1 MIIHKSHS
9 KTDLVDLINLLNL
22 KIVFNHSDNKNDI
35 QEKFV
40 IFLKQSND
48 IVFPKNNYY
57 NIYDITQLKD
67 FLINEN
73 PKKILNVKEKNNIMN
88 ICKKIIAY
96 CNDDY
101 NLEDSCYDSLK
112 DIIDD
117 MDYIKQFGDIS
128 SVRRACKLMNKN
140 PLCDNIFNPL
150 ISVSVQKE
158 LDSKKTSNKEII
170 EGIIF
175 NKGEFCI
182 KNLW

>member
-9 KTDLVDLINLLNL
+9 KTDLIDLINILNI
-22 KIVFNHSDNKNDI
+22 KIVFNHSDNKTDI

-40 IFLKQSND
+40 NYLEHQAD
-48 IVFPKNNYY
+48 IDFPENNYY
-57 NIYDITQLKD
+57 NIYNISELKD
-67 FLINEN
+67 YVINEN

-88 ICKKIIAY
+88 ICKKIITY

-101 NLEDSCYDSLK
+101 NLENSCYESLK

-128 SVRRACKLMNKN
+128 SVRRVCKLMNKN

-150 ISVSVQKE
+150 ISVSVRKE
-158 LDSKKTSNKEII
+158 LDSKKTSNKEIV
-170 EGIIF
+170 EGLIF
-175 NKGEFCI
+175 NRGEFS
-182 KNLW
+182 LEHLY